1 MISNTSFDGDNLV
14 ERELCNLFPSEW
26 LRNKAKETG
35 LIKRER
41 KIDPVIIFWVLAI
54 GYGTFLQRTL
64 AGLKRNYETASNRI
78 LSDSSWYYRFTPELV
93 AFLRECV
100 ARGLEY
106 LAQEPSRTLSERLS
120 PFKDVLI
127 QDSTVVR
134 LHEKLAKIWPATRSR
149 KVAAGVK
156 VAVLTSAIAS
166 GPKSV
171 ALFAENTNELKTL
184 KIGPWIKD
192 RILLIDLGFYKY
204 QMFTRIKENG
214 GYFVSR
220 LKSNA
225 NPLIIEAN
233 RSYRGRS
240 IDVRGKHL
248 QDILK
253 DLKRQVLDVD
263 VEVAF
268 NRRAYRGKEKKD
280 NERFRLV
287 AVYNEDEDKY
297 HLYIT
302 NLSQDLL
309 EPQEVARLY
318 GARWEIEI
326 LFKELKSKYALDVVS
341 TTNPQV
347 IEAFI
352 WIAILTLLIS
362 RRIYTMIRRLNLK
375 ANMVRFTQ
383 LRWSNIYSESASRI
397 LNAVLQFLGLDTSL
411 ITSFKISM
419 SEALDP
425 HVNRRH
431 FAEEWWA

>member
-1 MISNTSFDGDNLV
+1 VVNNNSFEEENLV
-14 ERELCNLFPSEW
+14 ERELCELFPPEW

-100 ARGLEY
+100 ARGLECQ
-106 LAQEPSRTLSERLS
+106 AQEFSRTLSKRLS
-120 PFKDVLI
+120 PFEDVLI
-127 QDSTVVR
+127 QDSTIVR

-156 VAVLTSAIAS
+156 VAVLASAIAS

-171 ALFAENTNELKTL
+171 ALFAENTNDLKTL
-184 KIGPWIKD
+184 KIGPWIRD

-204 QMFTRIKENG
+204 QIFTRIKENG
-214 GYFVSR
+214 GCFVSR

-225 NPLIIEAN
+225 NPLIIETN
-233 RSYRGRS
+233 RTYRGRS

-253 DLKRQVLDVD
+253 DLKRQVLDVEA
-263 VEVAF
+263 EVTF

-287 AVYNEDEDKY
+287 AVYDEDDDKY

-302 NLSQDLL
+302 NLSPDLL
-309 EPQEVARLY
+309 KPEEVARLY
-318 GARWEIEI
+318 GARWEVEI
-326 LFKELKSKYALDVVS
+326 LFKELKSKYALDVVPTS
-341 TTNPQV
+341 NPQV

-362 RRIYTMIRRLNLK
+362 RRIYTIIRRLNPGAK
-375 ANMVRFTQ
+375 MVRFTQ
-383 LRWSNIYSESASRI
+383 LRWSTIFSEKASRI
-397 LNAVLQFLGLDTSL
+397 LTAVLQYLGLDTSFV
-411 ITSFKISM
+411 TSLRVSL

-425 HVNRRH
+425 HVNRRR
-431 FAEEWWA
+431 FTEEWWA

>member
-1 MISNTSFDGDNLV
+1 VISNTSFDGDYLV

-225 NPLIIEAN
+225 NPLIIETN

-240 IDVRGKHL
+240 IDIRGKHL

-287 AVYNEDEDKY
+287 AVYNEDEDRY

-326 LFKELKSKYALDVVS
+326 LFKELKSKYALDVVP

-362 RRIYTMIRRLNLK
+362 RRIYTMVRRLNLK
-375 ANMVRFTQ
+375 TNMVRFTQ

-425 HVNRRH
+425 HVSRRH
-431 FAEEWWA
+431 FTEEWWA

>member
-127 QDSTVVR
+127 QDSTIVR

-362 RRIYTMIRRLNLK
+362 RRIYTMIRRLNPRV
-375 ANMVRFTQ
+375 NMVRFTQ

-397 LNAVLQFLGLDTSL
+397 LNAVLQYLGLDTSL

>member
-1 MISNTSFDGDNLV
+1 VVNNNSFEEENLV
-14 ERELCNLFPSEW
+14 ERELCELFPPEW

-100 ARGLEY
+100 ARGLECQ
-106 LAQEPSRTLSERLS
+106 AQESSRTLSERLS
-120 PFKDVLI
+120 PFEDVLI
-127 QDSTVVR
+127 QDSTIVR

-156 VAVLTSAIAS
+156 VAVLASAIAS

-171 ALFAENTNELKTL
+171 ALFAENTNDLKTL
-184 KIGPWIKD
+184 KIGPWIRD

-204 QMFTRIKENG
+204 QIFTRIKENG
-214 GYFVSR
+214 GCFVSR

-225 NPLIIEAN
+225 NPLIIETN
-233 RSYRGRS
+233 RTYRGRS

-253 DLKRQVLDVD
+253 DLKRQVLDVEA
-263 VEVAF
+263 EVTF

-287 AVYNEDEDKY
+287 AVYNEDDDKY

-302 NLSQDLL
+302 NLSPDLL
-309 EPQEVARLY
+309 KPEEVARLY
-318 GARWEIEI
+318 GARWEVEI
-326 LFKELKSKYALDVVS
+326 LFKELKSKYALDVVPTS
-341 TTNPQV
+341 NPQV

-362 RRIYTMIRRLNLK
+362 RRIYTIIRRLNPG
-375 ANMVRFTQ
+375 AMMVRFTQ
-383 LRWSNIYSESASRI
+383 LRWSTIFSEKASRI
-397 LNAVLQFLGLDTSL
+397 LTAVLQYLGLDTSF
-411 ITSFKISM
+411 ITSLRVSL

-425 HVNRRH
+425 HVNRRR